1 MVNKP
6 IDALLSNF
14 TSFQFG
20 QMSEYSGSST
30 GEKSAMAG
38 VFVGSF
44 LTGVGE
50 EKAAV
55 SVYMKTET
63 AYVGITSRMAAREAE
78 HGEKLTEVVGGLTRA
93 GARGVE
99 QAIIEQKGLGNLTNK
114 INSIAKTNP
123 MYQEAVQFGRQLLK
137 SIGFQ

>member
-1 MVNKP
+1 
-6 IDALLSNF
+6 
-14 TSFQFG
+14 
-20 QMSEYSGSST
+20 MS
-30 GEKSAMAG
+30 
-38 VFVGSF
+38 VC
-44 LTGVGE
+44 
-50 EKAAV
+50 
-55 SVYMKTET
+55 
-63 AYVGITSRMAAREAE
+63 RMAAREAE